1 MLMTSRIDSL
11 RLVGALGLNKIMAGE
26 LSRLSRRALGDVRL
40 PTPRKA
46 GTGALVYPLAGPR
59 SKLGEQDGKRLALL
73 AVHYQR
79 SVSRV
84 LWDLYESRAQR
95 LEPLYDELVAAVAAD
110 DRDWLQ
116 SGIAISV
123 RARNLGAFAAG
134 ERQVVGA
141 VKNAII
147 DGARARGLEV
157 RVDADDPD
165 VPIAVRMHDETL
177 TLSLD
182 LAGVPMNQRGY
193 RQDGGE
199 APVRE
204 TLAAALVML
213 CRHDARSEALVD
225 PMAGSGTIPIEAAL
239 MAKAA
244 PLWLAGRAPAAHR
257 IPGFGP
263 APVTGELFADT
274 EASVFA
280 ADIDAAAVTRARRAA
295 QRAGVNLRVA
305 HTDFRDLA
313 PADVRAALGERARRG
328 VILCNPPYGE
338 RLGAGSDLSPLYR
351 DLGAWCRHFRGWRAG
366 FLITGDVFPHA
377 FGGRPRIEKPI
388 RAGGLSAR
396 FLLYDL

>member
-1 MLMTSRIDSL
+1 MTSRIDSL

-46 GTGALVYPLAGPR
+46 GTGALIYPIGPNAQ
-59 SKLGEQDGKRLALL
+59 LGERDGKRLALL
-73 AVHYQR
+73 AVHYHR

-84 LWDLYESRAQR
+84 LWDLYESRAER
-95 LEPLYDELVAAVAAD
+95 LEPLYDELVVAVAAD
-110 DRDWLQ
+110 DRGWLKD
-116 SGIAISV
+116 GLGISV
-123 RARNLGAFAAG
+123 RARNLDAFAAG

-141 VKNAII
+141 VKNAIVA
-147 DGARARGLEV
+147 GARARGISV
-157 RVDADDPD
+157 RVEPDDPD
-165 VPIAVRMHDETL
+165 VPIAVRMHDGAITV
-177 TLSLD
+177 SLD

-225 PMAGSGTIPIEAAL
+225 PMTGSGTLAIEAAL

-244 PLWLAGRAPAAHR
+244 PLWLGGRRPAAAR
-257 IPGFGP
+257 IPGFGES
-263 APVTGELFADT
+263 PVTGELFADT

-280 ADIDAAAVTRARRAA
+280 SDIDAAAVERTRRAA
-295 QRAGVNLRVA
+295 ERAGVTLHVA
-305 HTDFRDLA
+305 HKDFRNLS
-313 PADVRAALGERARRG
+313 PAEVREALGERARRG

-351 DLGAWCRHFRGWRAG
+351 DLGAWCRQFRGWRAG
-366 FLITGDVFPHA
+366 FLIAGDVFPHA